1 MKELSDENRMHIQ
14 NLAIVFGPTLMWAES
29 ERSSS
34 SVLVPASASQSNG
47 NTFAADM
54 LMKMKSNQLIEFLL
68 LEFDNIFNRPEDRR

>member
-34 SVLVPASASQSNG
+34 VMLVPASNTQSNG
-47 NTFAADM
+47 NTFADDM
-54 LMKMKSNQLIEFLL
+54 LKKMKSNQLVEFLL
-68 LEFDNIFNRPEDRR
+68 IEFDNIFSR